1 MTLGQAGAVL
11 AERYQL
17 VRLVGSAI
25 DGEVWQGH
33 DQRLARSVTVRLAAA
48 DPDAPV
54 DDPGVQPLIT
64 RLSQVN
70 DPGVAAV
77 YDVGVDEGLRYAVG
91 EWIHG
96 RTLGQIFATGRQPWQ
111 RAGDWGQQVGTAL
124 ESLHAVGIVHGTL
137 TAESIAIQDDRR
149 AKIID
154 LGLVAR
160 ATDDDGEDGYRPGGE
175 SQDTAVHAAVAE
187 DTDPGVD
194 TDADAD
200 AESGPDADRTTVLPS
215 ADKTKPLPIGETT
228 PLPIDKTTVL
238 PVDKTPAAP
247 PAAEAPAETADD
259 VYALGAVLWWAV
271 TGIPLAYATTTS
283 AGPDPSALRDAGAP
297 AEFTALVLR
306 MLAAD
311 PQARPTAGAAAVQF
325 AAAAA
330 VPRPDDTMVGPQ
342 LIAPTQNIAPVTQ
355 TAAAPVYYDD
365 EPVRQRQPQP
375 QQQSGSRRT
384 WAIMAGVLAFA
395 VVGVLIGLLLANHQ
409 SNTPGVDP
417 TGTQPFPTGTSTD
430 GSVVLPSAPTTDPD
444 EFTGSAAPTTGAP
457 TTNAATTAPPT
468 TAPPTTEPPTTQPAT
483 QPPTQEPPTEA
494 PTTEPAQGQGP
505 GGGPGEQNPP
515 L

>member
-77 YDVGVDEGLRYAVG
+77 YDVGVDDGLRYAVG

-111 RAGDWGQQVGTAL
+111 RAGDWGQQIGTAL
-124 ESLHAVGIVHGTL
+124 DSLHTVGIVHGTL

-160 ATDDDGEDGYRPGGE
+160 AAEDDGESDGENDNG
-175 SQDTAVHAAVAE
+175 E
-187 DTDPGVD
+187 DTVAY
-194 TDADAD
+194 DALDDETGTGSQARTTALPH
-200 AESGPDADRTTVLPS
+200 AEKTTALPVDRTTVLPPAK
-215 ADKTKPLPIGETT
+215 AD
-228 PLPIDKTTVL
+228 
-238 PVDKTPAAP
+238 AP
-247 PAAEAPAETADD
+247 PEAADD

-271 TGIPLAYATTTS
+271 SGLPLAYATTTS
-283 AGPDPSALRDAGAP
+283 AGPDPSALREAGVP
-297 AEFTALVLR
+297 PEFTALLLR

-311 PQARPTAGAAAVQF
+311 PQARPTAGAAAEQF
-325 AAAAA
+325 AAVQA

-342 LIAPTQNIAPVTQ
+342 LIAPTQNIAPVTR
-355 TAAAPVYYDD
+355 TAAALPADYDD
-365 EPVRQRQPQP
+365 RPPPAPSE
-375 QQQSGSRRT
+375 SRRT
-384 WAIMAGVLAFA
+384 WAIVAGVLAFA
-395 VVGVLIGLLLANHQ
+395 VVGVLVGLLLANHQ
-409 SNTPGVDP
+409 TGNANVDP

-430 GSVVLPSAPTTDPD
+430 GSVVLPSAPTT
-444 EFTGSAAPTTGAP
+444 APTDSTGTTAQTPTGAP

-468 TAPPTTEPPTTQPAT
+468 TAPTTTDAPTTQA
-483 QPPTQEPPTEA
+483 PPTQTEA
-494 PTTEPAQGQGP
+494 PPPTTEPATAGAGLL
-505 GGGPGEQNPP
+505 PP
-515 L
+515 P